1 MRINK
6 NKIYN
11 FFLKNNLSQF
21 IMTTI
26 SSLLFDFADLVPFG
40 VFIFSLSILIILI
53 RIGYKLIVYNKI
65 YNGDYSLDGRKDMK
79 KYKVIRKNIKQPQS
93 KYSYIYNRDIL
104 PGDILLLREEDT
116 IPCDG
121 VILEGECLLNTNNL
135 LGNTDHILK
144 SSLDH
149 NNNYFNYIENKKSL
163 ILHGMK
169 IVKIYNKNTSKEIT
183 VLVIN
188 TGPNTF
194 KANFFSY
201 LLIKQDKKGFK
212 NIIQKKIG
220 ISNLFF
226 SLLILAI
233 SFFILCYIHYQGK
246 NYNSIKNYFFI
257 ILGILFMPIYFILEN
272 LIKLIHVIHLNN
284 NKIQCG
290 DESVLPEAGY
300 IDTVILSKSGIQPDY
315 KILGFCPLFFIP
327 GTKKYQ

>member
-1 MRINK
+1 MKINQ
-6 NKIYN
+6 NIIYIN
-11 FFLKNNLSQF
+11 FLKKNLPYLVLG
-21 IMTTI
+21 IG
-26 SSLLFDFADLVPFG
+26 SSLLFDFANLVPFG
-40 VFIFSLSILIILI
+40 VYIFILSILIVLI
-53 RIGYKLIVYNKI
+53 RIVYKFIEYKQL
-65 YNGDYSLDGRKDMK
+65 YNGDNSLDGKRDMK
-79 KYKVIRKNIKQPQS
+79 KYKVIRKNLKQSQG
-93 KYSYIYNRDIL
+93 KFCYIFNREIL
-104 PGDILLLREEDT
+104 PGDILLLREGDI

-121 VILEGECLLNTNNL
+121 VILEGECILNINYL
-135 LGNTDHILK
+135 LGNTDQILK

-246 NYNSIKNYFFI
+246 NYNSIKNFFLI

-290 DESVLPEAGY
+290 DESVLLEAGY
-300 IDTVILSKSGIQPDY
+300 IDTVILSK
-315 KILGFCPLFFIP
+315 
-327 GTKKYQ
+327 